1 MTSLKQTR
9 LRSDVLKPRCEKIGE
24 CIILKEI
31 YFFSCQLI
39 SAQCYISHINQS
51 CDLQCKPNDWFL
63 YEMQHWAEMNEGKPK
78 HFPKPSALRRFHG
91 EYY

>member
-31 YFFSCQLI
+31 Y
-39 SAQCYISHINQS
+39 
-51 CDLQCKPNDWFL
+51 LQCKPNDWFL